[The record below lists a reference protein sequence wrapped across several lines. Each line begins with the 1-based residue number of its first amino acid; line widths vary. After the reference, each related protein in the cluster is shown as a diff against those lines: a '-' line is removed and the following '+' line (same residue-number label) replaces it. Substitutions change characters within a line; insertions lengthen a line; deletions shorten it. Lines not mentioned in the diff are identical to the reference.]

1 MSYHLIPYVIPCH
14 AIPYRTIPLIICL
27 LEAIHTSKCEL
38 FHWPAQVL
46 PGEEV
51 ASTAALKALTA
62 QGLRSA
68 MHTNSDVASAAHLFM
83 LAVEGPVSSSLASSK
98 HAPSFCTYSCGSS
111 AGS

>member
-1 MSYHLIPYVIPCH
+1 MSKYWGGEKQSKTISNVIQ
-14 AIPYRTIPLIICL
+14 
-27 LEAIHTSKCEL
+27 EHTSKCEL

-68 MHTNSDVASAAHLFM
+68 MHTISDVASAAHLLM
-83 LAVEGPVSSSLASSK
+83 LAVEGSLSSSLASSK
-98 HAPSFCTYSCGSS
+98 HAPSFCTYSYGSS
-111 AGS
+111 AGC